1 MKFQV
6 CHLWRLSPLSNNEVC
21 RLMMF
26 VGYDVCCLIV
36 FVPLDVCRIVTFV
49 VNYDICLLKGLSQC
63 HIYYT
68 DITWSSSSMK

>member
-6 CHLWRLSPLSNNEVC
+6 CHLRRLSHLSNNEVC
-21 RLMMF
+21 GLMMF

-63 HIYYT
+63 HIYCT
-68 DITWSSSSMK
+68 DIT